1 MKRIEEGLL
10 KKVSIRNKMP
20 QFKLNEQ
27 LKYGQLKIFYD
38 TTTTSINSLIN
49 KENAFLLKI
58 SGIWETDMHYGLT
71 FKFIKV

>member
-1 MKRIEEGLL
+1 ME
-10 KKVSIRNKMP
+10 VSIRNKMP

-27 LKYGQLKIFYD
+27 LRYGQLKIFYD
-38 TTTTSINSLIN
+38 TTNTSLNNSLIN